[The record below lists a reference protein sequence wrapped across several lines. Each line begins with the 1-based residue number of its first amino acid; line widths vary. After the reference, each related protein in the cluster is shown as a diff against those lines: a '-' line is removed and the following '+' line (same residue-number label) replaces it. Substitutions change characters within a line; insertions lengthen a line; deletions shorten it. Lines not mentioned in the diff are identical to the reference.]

1 MPDINATIIVTDDTK
16 EQALQKIDE
25 RLKELDIKY
34 ETSERQVTFTEIK
47 VTLKLNTMKAIKHL
61 FNLVKAPEEE
71 IKYLCKVKSIV
82 EATARDILTQVLQSI
97 KG

>member
-47 VTLKLNTMKAIKHL
+47 VTLKLNTMKTIKHL